1 MAVGTARL
9 GAERTPGLALG
20 VVGLGIFGV
29 LCGIGLAVG
38 EYEALIISLSLLAA
52 VAVLADFRVGAV
64 LLLIM
69 MPVEGSYLFPHNML
83 GVTGLNP
90 FNVVLG
96 ATLLAFLVRGRD
108 LKRFVPKP
116 LFWLYLV
123 PVVIA
128 GFLGTRHVDDIYPYF
143 YEVEV
148 IHFTDAMGYLRD
160 VLVKPMFM
168 VVASLLIGQAV
179 AQAKRVENFLV
190 PIIIAVWVMSL
201 MLIGFV
207 VTSGL
212 SLGQLA
218 LATQRTLLSVL
229 GMHANDLGRL
239 YAVAYGLLLFTW
251 GETKDVRLKTVLV
264 VTMGALTLA
273 LLFTFSRGAFIGWA
287 LVNVLFLVW
296 KFNARTA
303 AIAIFCAGVGLA
315 VMPGAVVSRMTLGLV
330 GGTDVNE
337 VSAGRIDE
345 IWLPLMPELFKSPV
359 WGSGL
364 DSTMWANALWAET
377 MLPVTHPHNAYLQ
390 AILDM
395 GLLGLGLLL
404 AFYWT
409 VYRKMRALGSNA
421 YLSPTMRG
429 FYQGAVAGLMCFIV
443 TGFAGSSL
451 RATPEFA
458 FLWIAIGMMYG
469 QLLRKPEAGPAW
481 RAQP

>member
-20 VVGLGIFGV
+20 VVGLGLFGV

-96 ATLLAFLVRGRD
+96 ATLLAFLVRGKD

-128 GFLGTRHVDDIYPYF
+128 GLLGARHVDDIYPYF

-160 VLVKPMFM
+160 VLVKPLFM

-207 VTSGL
+207 VT
-212 SLGQLA
+212 
-218 LATQRTLLSVL
+218 
-229 GMHANDLGRL
+229 
-239 YAVAYGLLLFTW
+239 
-251 GETKDVRLKTVLV
+251 
-264 VTMGALTLA
+264 
-273 LLFTFSRGAFIGWA
+273 
-287 LVNVLFLVW
+287 
-296 KFNARTA
+296 
-303 AIAIFCAGVGLA
+303 
-315 VMPGAVVSRMTLGLV
+315 
-330 GGTDVNE
+330 
-337 VSAGRIDE
+337 
-345 IWLPLMPELFKSPV
+345 
-359 WGSGL
+359 
-364 DSTMWANALWAET
+364 
-377 MLPVTHPHNAYLQ
+377 
-390 AILDM
+390 
-395 GLLGLGLLL
+395 
-404 AFYWT
+404 
-409 VYRKMRALGSNA
+409 
-421 YLSPTMRG
+421 
-429 FYQGAVAGLMCFIV
+429 
-443 TGFAGSSL
+443 
-451 RATPEFA
+451 
-458 FLWIAIGMMYG
+458 
-469 QLLRKPEAGPAW
+469 
-481 RAQP
+481 

>member
-1 MAVGTARL
+1 MAVTTARL

-20 VVGLGIFGV
+20 VFGLGVFGV

-38 EYEALIISLSLLAA
+38 EMQALVLSVSIIAA

-83 GVTGLNP
+83 GMTGLNP

-96 ATLLAFLVRGRD
+96 ATLVAFLARGKD
-108 LKRFVPKP
+108 LGRFVPKP
-116 LFWLYLV
+116 LAWLYLV

-128 GFLGTRHVDDIYPYF
+128 GLIGSRHVDDIFPYF
-143 YEVEV
+143 YEIEV
-148 IHFTDAMGYLRD
+148 IHFTDAFGYLRD

-168 VVASLLIGQAV
+168 IIAALLIGAAV

-190 PIIIAVWVMSL
+190 PIIVAVWVMSL

-218 LATQRTLLSVL
+218 LTTQRALLSVL

-251 GETKDVRLKTVLV
+251 GETQVVRLKTVLV
-264 VTMGALTLA
+264 ITMGALTLA
-273 LLFTFSRGAFIGWA
+273 LLFTFSRGAFVGWV

-303 AIAIFCAGVGLA
+303 AIAILAGGVGLA
-315 VMPGAVVSRMTLGLV
+315 FMPGAVVSRMSLGLI

-345 IWLPLMPELFKSPV
+345 IWMPLMPELFKSPI

-377 MLPVTHPHNAYLQ
+377 MLPVTHPHNAYIQ
-390 AILDM
+390 TVLDM
-395 GLLGLGLLL
+395 GLLGLALLL
-404 AFYWT
+404 AFYWH
-409 VYRKMRALGSNA
+409 VYRKFRDLGSNA

-469 QLLRKPEAGPAW
+469 QLARKPETGPAW